1 MDRVSSRMDM
11 HKKPL
16 QLSPWG
22 SITDWLWVKT
32 RQTKGVRNV
41 RDEKYRSASRVRPER
56 VSCGHGSQ
64 FFISDIQNS
73 FGSRKQLQQRTEYEH
88 RGN

>member
-1 MDRVSSRMDM
+1 MDRVSSGMDM
-11 HKKPL
+11 HKKPR
-16 QLSPWG
+16 QTPSAT
-22 SITDWLWVKT
+22 SITILLWVKT

-41 RDEKYRSASRVRPER
+41 RDEKYRSASRVRLER

-64 FFISDIQNS
+64 FFINDIQNS
-73 FGSRKQLQQRTEYEH
+73 FGSRKQLQQRKGYEH